1 MRRTVSNQATTRGS
15 AWHSDKKAIHTKPV
29 EHCVEITRHEI
40 TDALTPTERAI
51 CVLIADGK
59 TNTEIAGTLCIAH
72 GTARNYV
79 STIMQKLHLPNR
91 AAIATYAT
99 VNDLREAVV
108 DDYEHEPVIYNPDC
122 YHDIVF
128 LVYA

>member
-1 MRRTVSNQATTRGS
+1 M
-15 AWHSDKKAIHTKPV
+15 
-29 EHCVEITRHEI
+29 
-40 TDALTPTERAI
+40 TDQLSPTERAI
-51 CVLIADGK
+51 CILIADGK
-59 TNTEIAGTLCIAH
+59 TNTEIARTLCIAH
-72 GTARNYV
+72 GTTRNYV
-79 STIMQKLHLPNR
+79 STIMQKLYLPNR